1 MSLYSENVSCSKLM
15 LMQGLSD
22 ADGLVLTSH
31 GRCGRRLSDKGII
44 DWPGLERAL
53 SFKGT

>member
-1 MSLYSENVSCSKLM
+1 MSVYSKVAACSKLM
-15 LMQGLSD
+15 LVQGLSD
-22 ADGLVLTSH
+22 ADGLVLTAH